1 MRSLGSSLSAL
12 SIVGVIAL
20 TLLPL
25 PPTALDILLAFSL
38 GMALLTFMVA
48 LYVERPLEFSSFPSL
63 LLLVTLLRLS
73 LNIATT
79 RRILLHGNEGLD
91 AAGGMIRAFG
101 EFAVGGNFVVG
112 AVVFIILVVVNFIVI
127 TKGAE
132 RISEVA
138 ARFTLDSL
146 PGKQMAIDAD
156 LGAGLVTEAEARER
170 RRLIER
176 EADFYGTMDGASK
189 FVRGDAIAG
198 LLITAINILG
208 GIIVGVGQHGLSF
221 SEAATTFTVLSI
233 GDGLVSQLPALFVST
248 GAALLT
254 TRTGSGGD
262 FSSALGVELFS
273 RNRPVAVAAAALA
286 LVGLMPGMPLFVLL
300 TLAAGLYALSR
311 RRPIRPPG
319 EAEKD
324 SALEPTKTTTPTDPA
339 AQKAE
344 IEAMLPV
351 DLLALDVSLD
361 ILPLV
366 DVSRS
371 GELLTRIASLRK
383 QLAMD
388 LGVIVPPVHVEDD
401 LLLPAGSYRIRISG
415 TVAAQGRVRTGRL
428 LAIDPSGEATARL
441 PGEVVRE
448 PTFGL
453 PAKWLAPGERRR
465 AEEAGCTVVD
475 ASAVIA
481 THLTQVIRQQAHE
494 LLGRREAQELIE
506 LTARRN
512 EKLVEELIPNLLSL
526 GEVIKVFRN
535 LLREGVSIRD
545 TRTIL
550 ETLADHASQTKEPR
564 ELTEL
569 VRGRLARQITHGFL
583 NDSGELHAMI
593 LDPILEDLFRPQR
606 GVDPQALSKATESIE
621 AAAHRA
627 AEEDAPAVLVVAPDV
642 RTAVSEVAQRHVPGL
657 SVLSYREIDPSVPF
671 VTRSIVNG
679 EQEAR
684 A

>member
-1 MRSLGSSLSAL
+1 MKSLGGSLSAL
-12 SIVGVIAL
+12 SIVGVVAL

-25 PPTALDILLAFSL
+25 PAVALDVFLAISF

-112 AVVFIILVVVNFIVI
+112 AVVFMILVVVNFIVI

-208 GIIVGVGQHGLSF
+208 GIIVGVGQHELAFG
-221 SEAATTFTVLSI
+221 EATKTFTVLSI

-254 TRTGSGGD
+254 TRTGAGGD
-262 FSSALGVELFS
+262 FSSTLGIELFS
-273 RNRPVAVAAAALA
+273 RNRPLAVAAVALA
-286 LVGLMPGMPLFVLL
+286 MVGLMPGMPFLV
-300 TLAAGLYALSR
+300 LAALASGLFALSR
-311 RRPIRPPG
+311 RKALRSGDKEEDRP
-319 EAEKD
+319 
-324 SALEPTKTTTPTDPA
+324 SEPTKPVSKLDPLI
-339 AQKAE
+339 QKAE

-351 DLLALDVSLD
+351 DLLALDVALD

-366 DVSRS
+366 DVNRS

-383 QLAMD
+383 QLALD

-401 LLLPAGSYRIRISG
+401 LILPAGSYRIRISG
-415 TVAAQGRVRTGRL
+415 TVTAQGRVRTGRL
-428 LAIDPSGEATARL
+428 MAIDATGEAIARF
-441 PGEVVRE
+441 PGETVRE

-453 PAKWLAPGERRR
+453 PAKWIAPNDRKR

-475 ASAVIA
+475 TSAVIA

-583 NDSGELHAMI
+583 NETGELHAMI
-593 LDPILEDLFRPQR
+593 LDPTLEDLFRPKG
-606 GVDPQALSKATESIE
+606 GVDPQALSKATDSIE
-621 AAAHRA
+621 AAAQRA
-627 AEEDAPAVLVVAPDV
+627 AADDSTPVLVVAPDV
-642 RTAVSEVAQRHVPGL
+642 RTAIAEVAQRHVPGL

-679 EQEAR
+679 EQETR

>member
-1 MRSLGSSLSAL
+1 MKNLGGSLSAL

-25 PPTALDILLAFSL
+25 PAAALDVFLAFSL

-79 RRILLHGNEGLD
+79 RRILLHGNEGSD

-221 SEAATTFTVLSI
+221 QDAATTFTILSI

-254 TRTGSGGD
+254 TRTGSSGD
-262 FSSALGVELFS
+262 FSKALGLELFS
-273 RNRPVAVAAAALA
+273 RNRPLALAAAALA
-286 LVGLMPGMPLFVLL
+286 LVGLMPGMPFLILL
-300 TLAAGLYALSR
+300 ALACGFYALSR
-311 RRPIRPPG
+311 RQPGRPG
-319 EAEKD
+319 EKTE
-324 SALEPTKTTTPTDPA
+324 EPAPETSKTAPRTDPA

-351 DLLALDVSLD
+351 DLLALDVALD

-366 DVSRS
+366 DINRS

-383 QLAMD
+383 QVAMD

-401 LLLPAGSYRIRISG
+401 LVLPAGSYRIRISG
-415 TVAAQGRVRTGRL
+415 TVAAQGRVKTGRL
-428 LAIDPSGEATARL
+428 LAIDPTGHATASF
-441 PGEVVRE
+441 PGETVRE

-453 PAKWLAPGERRR
+453 PAKWIALGERRK
-465 AEEAGCTVVD
+465 AEETGCTVVD

-593 LDPILEDLFRPQR
+593 LDPTLEDLFRPQR
-606 GVDPQALSKATESIE
+606 GVDPQALSKATDSIE
-621 AAAHRA
+621 AAAQRA
-627 AEEDAPAVLVVAPDV
+627 AAADAPAVLVVAPDV
-642 RTAVSEVAQRHVPGL
+642 RTAVAEVAQRHVPGL

-671 VTRSIVNG
+671 VTRSVVNG